1 MKSARPQV
9 IYGVATRLRCI
20 DFFGAIQRR
29 IFLVHV
35 DKYPWKPPAARVAR
49 EKIGPNTASIC
60 HSRGRMIALA
70 LDDLA

>member
-9 IYGVATRLRCI
+9 IYGAATRLRCI
-20 DFFGAIQRR
+20 DFFGTILRR
-29 IFLVHV
+29 LFLVHIV
-35 DKYPWKPPAARVAR
+35 KYLWEPPAARAAR
-49 EKIGPNTASIC
+49 EKIGPNTATIC